1 MNPAQHNDQPKFAA
15 LVLAADRTATD
26 PITQYTGAACK
37 AFAPVG
43 GEPMIMRVLDALDG
57 SNLVERIVLC
67 GPPESRLKDCAP
79 LMARIESGAV
89 TWLSNKDSPG
99 SSAGHGLSHLPHDTP
114 VLLTT
119 ADHALLSPQI
129 VQYFLTES
137 LKADADATVGVVTD
151 TQMTA
156 AFPQSKRTVFRLR
169 DGGFCGCNLFTFK
182 PQGRKLV
189 NFWRQVED
197 LRKQPWRLIARLVSP
212 GIVLSYLFKQLSLQQ
227 ALDHLARKSGVRVRA
242 IPLPYARAGVDVDKV
257 EDLQLAESIINK
269 MPTSVFERNKID

>member
-1 MNPAQHNDQPKFAA
+1 MNLAQHNDQPKFAV

-26 PITQYTGAACK
+26 PITQHTGAACK

-43 GEPMIMRVLDALDG
+43 GEPMIMRVLDALGG
-57 SNLVERIVLC
+57 SNLVGRIVLC
-67 GPPESRLKDCAP
+67 GPPESRLNDCPP
-79 LMARIESGAV
+79 LKARIESGALN
-89 TWLSNKDSPG
+89 WLPNKDSPSG
-99 SSAGHGLSHLPHDTP
+99 SADHGLSHLPHDTP

-137 LKADADATVGVVTD
+137 LKTDADATVAVVTD
-151 TQMTA
+151 TQMST
-156 AFPQSKRTVFRLR
+156 AFPQSKRTVFKLR

-197 LRKQPWRLIARLVSP
+197 LRKQPWQLIARLVSP

-227 ALDHLARKSGVRVRA
+227 ALDHLARKSGVRVQA
-242 IPLPYARAGVDVDKV
+242 VPLPYARAGVDVDKV
-257 EDLQLAESIINK
+257 EDLLLAESIINK
-269 MPTSVFERNKID
+269 TPKSIFERNKIV